1 MNTLTTWLEHYGYG
15 LILLALFFE
24 MLALPLPGE
33 MLMSY
38 TGLFV
43 YEGKLNGLL
52 SILSAS
58 AGATAG
64 VTLSYWIGYRLGKPF
79 VVKYGHR
86 IHLGEEKLN
95 RISLWFEK
103 YGDKL
108 LFIAFFIPGVR
119 HITGYFCGV
128 TRMPFRRYAV
138 YAYSGA
144 IFWISL
150 FISLGRVLG
159 PKWEAYHRTVNR
171 YMIIFGVASALLSLL
186 VYLYRKHKRR
196 ILASLMTLLN
206 QGVRHFNSLGKVRFL
221 VLSSFMALVV
231 FVSLMLGLIQ
241 DFLAQEFSQF
251 DEVASYVVHTVFGSE
266 WQDAMNGFAKLGS
279 LYFYGPLIVLTALWV
294 VLKGR
299 DRLLELSFLLWVVL
313 GGELLD
319 AGLRMLFHRPGPVA
333 AGVQVFNTFP
343 SEETLTSLTVCG
355 FSAFLLLRH
364 YSESLIRISVTLT
377 VILLCLLVGISRVY
391 FNVQFPSD
399 VAAGYVFGGVW
410 ISLNIILLEVL
421 RLLRKNEAITA

>member
-1 MNTLTTWLEHYGYG
+1 MNTLTAWLEHYGYG

-43 YEGKLNGLL
+43 YEGKLSWLL

-144 IFWISL
+144 IFWVSL

-171 YMIIFGVASALLSLL
+171 YMIIFGIASAVLSLL
-186 VYLYRKHKRR
+186 VYFYRKHKRR
-196 ILASLMTLLN
+196 VLASLMALLN
-206 QGVRHFNSLGKVRFL
+206 QGVRHFNSFGKVRFL
-221 VLSSFMALVV
+221 VLASFAALVV

-251 DEVASYVVHTVFGSE
+251 DEVASYVVHTVFGPE

-279 LYFYGPLIVLTALWV
+279 LYLYGPLIVLTALWV
-294 VLKGR
+294 VLRGR

-319 AGLRMLFHRPGPVA
+319 SGLRMLFHRPGPVA

-377 VILLCLLVGISRVY
+377 VILLCLLVGVSRIY

-421 RLLRKNEAITA
+421 RLLRNNEAIAA

>member
-1 MNTLTTWLEHYGYG
+1 MNTLTAWLEHYGYG
-15 LILLALFFE
+15 LIFFALFLE

-43 YEGKLNGLL
+43 YEGKLNWLL
-52 SILSAS
+52 STLFAS

-79 VVKYGHR
+79 TIKYGHR
-86 IHLGEEKLN
+86 IHLGEEQLA

-144 IFWISL
+144 IFWVSL

-171 YMIIFGVASALLSLL
+171 YMIIFGLVSALLTLL

-196 ILASLMTLLN
+196 VLASLMALLI
-206 QGVRHFNSLGKVRFL
+206 QGVRHFNSFGKVRFL
-221 VLSSFMALVV
+221 VLAAFSALVL

-251 DEVASYVVHTVFGSE
+251 DEVASYVVHTVFGPG

-279 LYFYGPLIVLTALWV
+279 LYFYGPLIVLTALGV
-294 VLKGR
+294 VLRGS

-319 AGLRMLFHRPGPVA
+319 TGLRMLFHRPGSVA

-364 YSESLIRISVTLT
+364 YSESLIRISVILS
-377 VILLCLLVGISRVY
+377 VILLCLLVGISRIY

-410 ISLNIILLEVL
+410 ISLNVILLEVL
-421 RLLRKNEAITA
+421 RLLRNNEALTA